1 MPFYLDNA
9 ATSYPK
15 PASVCEA
22 VQHAMTEIGASPGR
36 ASHRR
41 ARDASAIVFA
51 ARKNV
56 ADFLGIHDRERVI
69 FTKNATESINVVLKG
84 WLRPG
89 DRVLISGMEHNAVV
103 RPLNRLR
110 HTGVTVE
117 RIPCSPRGR
126 IDCGALKHLLNP
138 PPRLVAL
145 VHASN
150 VNGALQPVE
159 EAAELCAEVGVP
171 LLLDAAQTAG
181 LRPIFAKDWNLGML
195 ACSGHKALLG
205 PPGLGIL
212 YIRRNLDVLPLM
224 EGGTGTNSEEEV
236 QPEYCPDRF
245 ESGTV
250 NLPAIAGLAAGIDFI
265 RAAGMHSILERELSL
280 ASMLEEEMA
289 GFSGIRLFRPDVR
302 GTGVVS
308 FTVEG
313 INPGDVGDL
322 LDRAFD
328 IAVRTGLHCA
338 PLAHETIGSLPEG
351 TVRVSVGYSTTAADV
366 EYFLK
371 SLRSML
377 SRRR

>member
-1 MPFYLDNA
+1 MTVYLDNA

-15 PASVCEA
+15 PVSVHEA
-22 VQHAMTEIGASPGR
+22 VQHAMTDIGASPGR

-41 ARDASAIVFA
+41 ARDASAVVIA

-56 ADFLGIHDRERVI
+56 ADFFGIQDPEQVI

-103 RPLNRLR
+103 RPLNRLSR
-110 HTGVTVE
+110 MGVTVE

-126 IDCGALKHLLNP
+126 IDCDALRDLLKL
-138 PPRLVAL
+138 PPRLAAL

-159 EAAELCAEVGVP
+159 EAAELCAEAGVP

-181 LRPIFAKDWNLGML
+181 LRPISAKDWDLGML

-224 EGGTGTNSEEEV
+224 EGGTGSNSEEEV
-236 QPEYCPDRF
+236 QPEHCPDRF
-245 ESGTV
+245 ESGTG

-265 RAAGMHSILERELSL
+265 RAAGIHPILERELSL
-280 ASMLEEEMA
+280 AAMLEEEMA
-289 GFSGIRLFRPDVR
+289 GFPGIRLFRPDVR

-308 FTVEG
+308 FAVEG
-313 INPGDVGDL
+313 INPGDIGDL
-322 LDRAFD
+322 LDRGYD

-366 EYFLK
+366 EFFLK
-371 SLRSML
+371 SLRSLL